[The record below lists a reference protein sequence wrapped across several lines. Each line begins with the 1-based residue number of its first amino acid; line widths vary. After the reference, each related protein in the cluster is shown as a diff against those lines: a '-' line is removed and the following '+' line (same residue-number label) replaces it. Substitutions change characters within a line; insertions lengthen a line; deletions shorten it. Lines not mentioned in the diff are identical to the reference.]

1 MSDKIVRCA
10 IVIIAVAGI
19 SNSADTFAGESAND
33 ALASEEIR
41 TLRNLQNLSNSDNV
55 KQSDV
60 RLQQLV
66 RQALDNSPALREA
79 QFIADA
85 AQQDIN
91 AAKGERLPRINLT
104 SSLTAYTG
112 EIPSIS
118 RPDRPY
124 YGVNA
129 NMPLYDF
136 GRITAQIKVRE
147 ATYEGASARYK
158 QLANQVALDTV
169 TTCLEYTKQRALVFA
184 ADDYLQTVQKLVDML
199 TQVTDAD
206 PGRRGELVQARSRL
220 LQAGQALENARSLS
234 RGFRVRLER
243 LLGQDKSVLCVGIGA
258 GFLQKPKLDDVRSK
272 VRENP
277 QVKAFN
283 FDYESA
289 LRQIDQINASRKPQI
304 QATASHTS
312 VSAGFTNNYYQNF
325 TLSVSVP
332 IYDGQILQSNER
344 AALERARAAGEQV
357 ELTVRQLD
365 TDFRERYEL
374 ASSALRRANEYV
386 SLLEINDRVRKD
398 FFVQW
403 YALGRRSL
411 FELLA
416 IEQEQYTL
424 QQGYFTSLFD
434 GMIGVATIQGN
445 SGQLI
450 EIK

>member
-1 MSDKIVRCA
+1 VSDKIVRCA

-104 SSLTAYTG
+104 SSLTAFTG